1 MNKMIRKL
9 LTTGFLLA
17 LASPLWAAD
26 YKVDGTHSFVEWR
39 VQHLGYSWLYGRF
52 NDISGDF
59 SWDESNPAAA
69 VIKIEID
76 TASLDSNHALRDKHL
91 RGSKFLNVKQ
101 FPKATFVSTGFVGDA
116 KGGSLS
122 GDFTLHGI
130 TKRISFDVEKLGEG
144 PDPWLGYRA
153 GFIAKTVID
162 RRDYGIDEA
171 LGPMS
176 NLVELELGVEG
187 VRIQARKKH
196 KQK

>member
-1 MNKMIRKL
+1 MNKMIQKYL
-9 LTTGFLLA
+9 AGAFLLA

-26 YKVDGTHSFVEWR
+26 YKVDGTHTFVEWR

-59 SWDESNPAAA
+59 SWDESNPAAT
-69 VIKIEID
+69 VIEIEID
-76 TASLDSNHALRDKHL
+76 TASLDSNHSLRDKHL
-91 RGSKFLNVKQ
+91 RGKKFLNVKQ

-116 KGGSLS
+116 KGGTLN
-122 GDFTLHGI
+122 GDFTLLGV
-130 TKRISFDVEKLGEG
+130 TKRISFSVEKLGEG

-162 RRDYGIDEA
+162 RRDYGVDED

-187 VRIQARKKH
+187 VRMAPHKKH

>member
-1 MNKMIRKL
+1 MNNMIRKL
-9 LTTGFLLA
+9 LTTSFLLA
-17 LASPLWAAD
+17 LSSPVWAAD
-26 YKVDGTHSFVEWR
+26 YKVDGTHTFVEWR

-59 SWDESNPAAA
+59 SWDESNPAAT
-69 VIKIEID
+69 VIDIEID
-76 TASLDSNHALRDKHL
+76 TASLDSNHSLRDKHL
-91 RGSKFLNVKQ
+91 RGKKFLKVKQ
-101 FPKATFVSTGFVGDA
+101 FPKASFVSTGFVGDA
-116 KGGSLS
+116 KGGTLS
-122 GDFTLHGI
+122 GDFTLHGV

-162 RRDYGIDEA
+162 RRDYGIAED

-176 NLVELELGVEG
+176 NRVELELGVEG
-187 VRIQARKKH
+187 VRMSPHKKH